1 MKGFIENIKFRKLIA
16 DIVELKRKEIEN
28 CDFKTFWYWFPMKK
42 KVPLLLTIL
51 TLMSPVYSC
60 PINVQDKEQ
69 LLSEL
74 GNIDDGNWESNRL
87 NEMIILAKYWKLP
100 LESTMKNNWA
110 LASLTCEFEDLRLND

>member
-1 MKGFIENIKFRKLIA
+1 
-16 DIVELKRKEIEN
+16 
-28 CDFKTFWYWFPMKK
+28 MKK

-60 PINVQDKEQ
+60 PINGQDKEQ

-74 GNIDDGNWESNRL
+74 CNIDDGNWESNRL
-87 NEMIILAKYWKLP
+87 NEMIILAKYGKLP
-100 LESTMKNNWA
+100 LESTMKNNRA